1 MTGHVPPVDYL
12 IFLNWS
18 FRKSGEF
25 LEKIPLEFPH
35 YLQFTGFLKIRIIQF
50 KKMSISESESE
61 ISESGP
67 KEPKGIK
74 PLPQTQNL

>member
-50 KKMSISESESE
+50 KKIS

>member
-1 MTGHVPPVDYL
+1 
-12 IFLNWS
+12 
-18 FRKSGEF
+18 
-25 LEKIPLEFPH
+25 
-35 YLQFTGFLKIRIIQF
+35 
-50 KKMSISESESE
+50 MSISESESE